1 MVPLVA
7 TVSPLMQLQWHR
19 GEWFFSFDELDS
31 AGEMHPPIFSILH
44 LPLIPFPT
52 PSIFFVCVLAK
63 LCIIAEEYVDYG
75 AVVAISPS
83 LHNSNSIILLAP
95 YFVSFAFFLPVYL
108 FKRVFLAH
116 RMMCFG
122 TFSLKHL

>member
-19 GEWFFSFDELDS
+19 GEWFFFSFDELDS

-83 LHNSNSIILLAP
+83 LHNSNLRHSQMLLILLTP
-95 YFVSFAFFLPVYL
+95 
-108 FKRVFLAH
+108 FLA
-116 RMMCFG
+116 G
-122 TFSLKHL
+122 LSV